1 MKPDV
6 NNGTASLLKL
16 NLYEEI
22 LSTSWNRV
30 SPSLGNLAPDLV
42 NFTYTHCI
50 RVNIPRLSL
59 FSCLT
64 HCSALASTAP
74 GSIISHLPRTV
85 WWLLS
90 RVRVQI
96 ISPQPAFASS
106 YATAGS
112 TLLQGPLQ
120 HPPNNQLHVSILVP
134 NPVSSLSTRLYLPS
148 LNSLFH
154 CSVFSCMF
162 YSQKTPS
169 FNSCGICGINPPPR
183 FFRFMMKKKAW
194 IWLKW
199 IIDFMIFVKRYH
211 KNFNPCL
218 M

>member
-1 MKPDV
+1 M
-6 NNGTASLLKL
+6 
-16 NLYEEI
+16 
-22 LSTSWNRV
+22 
-30 SPSLGNLAPDLV
+30 
-42 NFTYTHCI
+42 
-50 RVNIPRLSL
+50 
-59 FSCLT
+59 
-64 HCSALASTAP
+64 HCSALASADP
-74 GSIISHLPRTV
+74 GSSISHLPHTV

-90 RVRVQI
+90 RVQVQI

-112 TLLQGPLQ
+112 TLLYGPLQ

-154 CSVFSCMF
+154 CSVFSCML

-169 FNSCGICGINPPPR
+169 FNSCGICGIYPLPTPPI

-194 IWLKW
+194 IWLTW
-199 IIDFMIFVKRYH
+199 IIDIMIFVNRYR
-211 KNFNPCL
+211 KNFNLCL
-218 M
+218 K